1 LSATPQVG
9 DRLTS
14 GDIYAIVHENSLIDH
29 KIMVPPGARGNVTYI
44 APAGGYSLTDKV
56 LELEFGGVK
65 KARRPPPPRPAP
77 PRASASVHAAARTR
91 MPLRFCPPAV
101 FLPACC
107 SLWLQAAMSM
117 RMSLS
122 FPGCGSSWSAPGL
135 RQLPPCSGRAGRRH
149 APASRDHA

>member
-1 LSATPQVG
+1 MSTPASFISLKLLGRHTNTVKWRRGAQVG

-65 KARRPPPPRPAP
+65 KARRP
-77 PRASASVHAAARTR
+77 RARS
-91 MPLRFCPPAV
+91 MP
-101 FLPACC
+101 
-107 SLWLQAAMSM
+107 SSKK
-117 RMSLS
+117 
-122 FPGCGSSWSAPGL
+122 CG
-135 RQLPPCSGRAGRRH
+135 
-149 APASRDHA
+149 